1 MALDKLTLRNDI
13 VQLLQDMML
22 REATSI
28 EEFADRLSDA
38 VDAYV
43 KSADILYQDGLTAP
57 NGPVTGTF
65 NGQLQ

>member
-22 REATSI
+22 RETTSI
-28 EEFADRLSDA
+28 EEFADRLSNS